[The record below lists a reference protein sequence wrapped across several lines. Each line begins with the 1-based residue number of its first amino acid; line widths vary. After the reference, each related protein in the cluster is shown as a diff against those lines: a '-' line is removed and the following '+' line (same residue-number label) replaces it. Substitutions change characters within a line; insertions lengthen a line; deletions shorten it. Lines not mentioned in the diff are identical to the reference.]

1 MTGTKTM
8 LTKSIALAV
17 GLICAASFA
26 QAADA
31 PFAKQEAVAS
41 QLRDKALKGSIAYD
55 ILESLTTEIG
65 ARPAGSPALLRAAD
79 WGVARM
85 KALGYDKVTVES
97 FKVPGWK
104 RGAETAEVTAPYPQK
119 LVITALGG
127 SVATPAAG
135 LSAPIALFKRYD
147 DLLAQ
152 APGSLTGKIAVVTEP
167 IVRAQDGAGY
177 GAGYRIRGTGA
188 SEAAKRGAVGYM
200 LRSLGTDNH
209 RVPHTG
215 TMTYDPAVAK
225 IPAAAL
231 SNPDADLLER
241 MAVRGVP
248 VTVKMVVTPTFG
260 PDLEARTVVGEIT
273 GREAP
278 QEVIVIGGHLDSWD
292 LGTGA
297 VDDGAG
303 VAITMAA
310 GKLILDQ
317 PVRPRRTV
325 RVVLWG
331 AEEIGK
337 AGEAFAKV
345 HGAEVANHVI
355 GSESD
360 FGAGP
365 VLKISLPKVK
375 GGDGFV
381 EALMRALGP
390 AGVIY
395 DRQDAVNGGADNEE
409 MAALGMPVASLRQ
422 NGLDYFDWHHT
433 ADDSLDKVKASELDQ
448 NVAVWSA
455 FVWMVADSAA
465 NFRAAAK

>member
-1 MTGTKTM
+1 M
-8 LTKSIALAV
+8 LPKSLVLAL
-17 GLICAASFA
+17 GLILAAPLA
-26 QAADA
+26 HAADA

-41 QLRDKALKGSIAYD
+41 QLRDTALKGSGAYD

-65 ARPAGSPALLRAAD
+65 ARPAGSTALLRAAD
-79 WGVARM
+79 WGAARM

-104 RGAETAEVTAPYPQK
+104 RGAETAEVTAPFPQK

-135 LSAPIALFKRYD
+135 LSAPVVLFKRYD

-152 APGSLTGKIAVVTEP
+152 APGSLTGKIVVVTER
-167 IVRAQDGAGY
+167 IIRAQDGAGY
-177 GAGYRIRGTGA
+177 GAGYRIRGAGA

-200 LRSLGTDNH
+200 LRSLGTDSH

-215 TMTYDPAVAK
+215 TMAYDPAAPK

-231 SNPDADLLER
+231 SNPDADLLEH
-241 MAVRGVP
+241 MLARGVP
-248 VTVKMVVTPTFG
+248 ITVKMLLTPTFG
-260 PDLEARTVVGEIT
+260 PELEARTVVGEIT

-278 QEVIVIGGHLDSWD
+278 QEVVLIGGHLDSWD

-297 VDDGAG
+297 IDDGAG

-317 PVRPRRTV
+317 PLRPRRTV

-345 HGAEVANHVI
+345 HGPEVANHVLA
-355 GSESD
+355 SESD

-365 VLKISLPKVK
+365 VLKIGLPTTK
-375 GGDGFV
+375 GGEGFA
-381 EALMRALGP
+381 EARMRVLGP
-390 AGVIY
+390 AGVVY
-395 DRQDAVNGGADNEE
+395 DRQDAVSGGADVEE
-409 MAALGMPVASLRQ
+409 MAELGMPVASLRQ

-433 ADDSLDKVKASELDQ
+433 PDDTLDKVKANELDQ

-455 FVWMVADSAA
+455 LAWMAADSAA
-465 NFRAAAK
+465 SFRAPAK

>member
-1 MTGTKTM
+1 M
-8 LTKSIALAV
+8 LPKSLLLAL
-17 GLICAASFA
+17 GLILAAPLA
-26 QAADA
+26 HAADA
-31 PFAKQEAVAS
+31 PLAKQEAVAG
-41 QLRDKALKGSIAYD
+41 QLREAALKGSGAYD

-79 WGVARM
+79 WGAARM
-85 KALGYDKVTVES
+85 KALGYDKVRVET

-104 RGAETAEVTAPYPQK
+104 RGAETAEVTAPFPQK

-127 SVATPAAG
+127 SVATPALG
-135 LSAPIALFKRYD
+135 LSAQVVLFKRYD

-152 APGSLTGKIAVVTEP
+152 APGSLTGKIVVVTER
-167 IVRAQDGAGY
+167 IIRAQDGAGY
-177 GAGYRIRGTGA
+177 GAGYRIRGAGA

-200 LRSLGTDNH
+200 LRSLGTDSH

-215 TMTYDPAVAK
+215 TMAYDPTAPK

-241 MAVRGVP
+241 MMTRGVP
-248 VTVKMVVTPTFG
+248 VTVKMLLTPTFG
-260 PDLEARTVVGEIT
+260 PELEARTVVGEIT

-278 QEVIVIGGHLDSWD
+278 QEVVVIGGHLDSWD

-297 VDDGAG
+297 IDDGAG

-331 AEEIGK
+331 AEEIGE
-337 AGEAFAKV
+337 AGAAFAKV
-345 HGAEVANHVI
+345 HGAEAANHI
-355 GSESD
+355 IASESD

-365 VLKISLPKVK
+365 VLKISLPKTK
-375 GGDGFV
+375 GGEGFA
-381 EALMRALGP
+381 EALMRVLGP
-390 AGVIY
+390 AGVVY
-395 DRQDAVNGGADNEE
+395 DRQDAVNGGADVEE
-409 MAALGMPVASLRQ
+409 MAELGMPVASLRQ

-433 ADDSLDKVKASELDQ
+433 PDDTLDKVKASELDQ

-455 FVWMVADSAA
+455 FAWMVADSAA
-465 NFRAAAK
+465 SFRAPAK

>member
-1 MTGTKTM
+1 M
-8 LTKSIALAV
+8 LPKSLLLAL
-17 GLICAASFA
+17 GLILAAPLA
-26 QAADA
+26 HAADA
-31 PFAKQEAVAS
+31 PFAKQEAVAG
-41 QLRDKALKGSIAYD
+41 QLREAALKGSGAYD

-79 WGVARM
+79 WGVTRM

-104 RGAETAEVTAPYPQK
+104 RGAETAEVTAPFPQK

-127 SVATPAAG
+127 SVATPASG
-135 LSAPIALFKRYD
+135 LSAQVVLFKRYD

-152 APGSLTGKIAVVTEP
+152 APGSLTGKIVVVTER
-167 IVRAQDGAGY
+167 IIRTQDGAGY
-177 GAGYRIRGTGA
+177 GAGYRIRGVGA

-215 TMTYDPAVAK
+215 TMAYDPAAPK

-241 MAVRGVP
+241 MMTRGVP
-248 VTVKMVVTPTFG
+248 VTVKMLLTPTFG
-260 PDLEARTVVGEIT
+260 PELEARTVVGEIT

-278 QEVIVIGGHLDSWD
+278 QEVVVIGGHLDSWD

-297 VDDGAG
+297 IDDGAG

-331 AEEIGK
+331 AEEIGESG
-337 AGEAFAKV
+337 AAFAKV
-345 HGAEVANHVI
+345 HGAEVANHI
-355 GSESD
+355 IASESD

-375 GGDGFV
+375 GGEGFA
-381 EALMRALGP
+381 EALMRAVGP
-390 AGVIY
+390 AGVVY
-395 DRQDAVNGGADNEE
+395 DRQDAVNGGADLEE
-409 MAALGMPVASLRQ
+409 MTDLGMPVASLRQ

-433 ADDSLDKVKASELDQ
+433 PDDTLDKVKASELDQ

-455 FVWMVADSAA
+455 FAWMVADSAA
-465 NFRAAAK
+465 SFRASAK

>member
-1 MTGTKTM
+1 M
-8 LTKSIALAV
+8 LPKSLVLAL
-17 GLICAASFA
+17 GLILAAPLA
-26 QAADA
+26 HAADA
-31 PFAKQEAVAS
+31 PFAKQEAVAG
-41 QLRDKALKGSIAYD
+41 QLREAALKGSGAYD

-79 WGVARM
+79 WGAARM
-85 KALGYDKVTVES
+85 RALGYDTVTVES

-104 RGAETAEVTAPYPQK
+104 RGAETAEVTAPFPQK

-135 LSAPIALFKRYD
+135 LSAQVVLFKRYD

-152 APGSLTGKIAVVTEP
+152 APGSLTGKIVVVTER
-167 IVRAQDGAGY
+167 IIRAQDGAGY
-177 GAGYRIRGTGA
+177 GAGYRIRGAGA

-215 TMTYDPAVAK
+215 TMAYDPAAPK

-231 SNPDADLLER
+231 SNPDADLLEHM
-241 MAVRGVP
+241 MARGVP
-248 VTVKMVVTPTFG
+248 VTVKMLLTPTFG
-260 PDLEARTVVGEIT
+260 PELEARTVVGEIT

-278 QEVIVIGGHLDSWD
+278 QEVVVIGGHLDSWD

-297 VDDGAG
+297 IDDGAG

-310 GKLILDQ
+310 GKLILEQ
-317 PVRPRRTV
+317 PLRPRRTV

-337 AGEAFAKV
+337 AGEAFAKA
-345 HGAEVANHVI
+345 HGAEVANHI
-355 GSESD
+355 LASESD

-365 VLKISLPKVK
+365 VLKISLPKAK
-375 GGDGFV
+375 GGEGFA
-381 EALMRALGP
+381 EALMRVLGP
-390 AGVIY
+390 AGVVY
-395 DRQDAVNGGADNEE
+395 DRQDAVNGGADVEE
-409 MAALGMPVASLRQ
+409 MAELGMPVASLRQ

-433 ADDSLDKVKASELDQ
+433 PDDTLDKVKASELDQ
-448 NVAVWSA
+448 NVAVWSGFA
-455 FVWMVADSAA
+455 WMVADSVAS
-465 NFRAAAK
+465 FRAPAK

>member
-1 MTGTKTM
+1 M
-8 LTKSIALAV
+8 LPKSLVLAL
-17 GLICAASFA
+17 GLILAAPLA
-26 QAADA
+26 HAADA

-41 QLRDKALKGSIAYD
+41 QLRDTALKGSGAYD

-65 ARPAGSPALLRAAD
+65 ARPAGSTALLRAAD
-79 WGVARM
+79 WGAARM

-104 RGAETAEVTAPYPQK
+104 RGAETAEVTAPFPQK

-135 LSAPIALFKRYD
+135 LSAPVVLFKRYD

-152 APGSLTGKIAVVTEP
+152 APGSLTGKIVVVTER
-167 IVRAQDGAGY
+167 IIRAQDGAGY
-177 GAGYRIRGTGA
+177 GAGYRIRGAGA

-200 LRSLGTDNH
+200 LRSLGTDSH

-215 TMTYDPAVAK
+215 TMAYDPAAPK

-231 SNPDADLLER
+231 SNPDADLLEH
-241 MAVRGVP
+241 MLARGVP
-248 VTVKMVVTPTFG
+248 ITVKMLLTPTFG
-260 PDLEARTVVGEIT
+260 PELEARTVVGEIT

-278 QEVIVIGGHLDSWD
+278 QEVVLIGGHLDSWD

-297 VDDGAG
+297 IDDGAG

-317 PVRPRRTV
+317 PLRPRRTV

-345 HGAEVANHVI
+345 HGPEVANHVLA
-355 GSESD
+355 SESD

-365 VLKISLPKVK
+365 VLKIGLPKTK
-375 GGDGFV
+375 GGEGFA
-381 EALMRALGP
+381 EALMRVLGP
-390 AGVIY
+390 AGVVY
-395 DRQDAVNGGADNEE
+395 DRQDAVSGGADVEE
-409 MAALGMPVASLRQ
+409 MAELGMPVASLRQ

-433 ADDSLDKVKASELDQ
+433 PDDTLDKVKANELDQ

-455 FVWMVADSAA
+455 LAWMAADSAA
-465 NFRAAAK
+465 SFRAPAK

>member
-1 MTGTKTM
+1 
-8 LTKSIALAV
+8 
-17 GLICAASFA
+17 
-26 QAADA
+26 
-31 PFAKQEAVAS
+31 
-41 QLRDKALKGSIAYD
+41 
-55 ILESLTTEIG
+55 
-65 ARPAGSPALLRAAD
+65 
-79 WGVARM
+79 
-85 KALGYDKVTVES
+85 
-97 FKVPGWK
+97 
-104 RGAETAEVTAPYPQK
+104 
-119 LVITALGG
+119 VITALGG
-127 SVATPAAG
+127 SVATAATG
-135 LSAPIALFKRYD
+135 LSEPIVLFKRYD
-147 DLLAQ
+147 ELLAQ
-152 APGSLTGKIAVVTEP
+152 APGSLTGKIVVVTER
-167 IVRAQDGAGY
+167 IIRAQDGAGY
-177 GAGYRIRGTGA
+177 GAGYRIRGAGP

-200 LRSLGTDNH
+200 LRSLGTDSH

-215 TMTYDPAVAK
+215 TMVYDPAAPK

-241 MAVRGVP
+241 MMRRGVP
-248 VTVKMVVTPTFG
+248 VTVKMVLTPTLG

-278 QEVIVIGGHLDSWD
+278 QEVVVIGGHLDSWD

-297 VDDGAG
+297 IDDGAG

-337 AGEAFAKV
+337 AAAAFAKV
-345 HGAEVANHVI
+345 HGAEVANHII

-365 VLKISLPKVK
+365 VLKISLPKTK
-375 GGDGFV
+375 GGEGFS
-381 EALMRALGP
+381 EALMRVLGP
-390 AGVIY
+390 AGVVY
-395 DRQDAVNGGADNEE
+395 DRQDAVDGGADIEE
-409 MAALGMPVASLRQ
+409 MADLGMPVASLRQ

-433 ADDSLDKVKASELDQ
+433 PDDTLDKVKASDLDQ

-455 FVWMVADSAA
+455 FTWMVADSAA
-465 NFRAAAK
+465 NFRAPAK